1 MSIKVTQNF
10 IRFLDAIPY
19 LLNRLSKADK
29 GTGVA
34 LEVLSI
40 LSHFMIGINFSK
52 LALAACS
59 PSFL

>member
-40 LSHFMIGINFSK
+40 LSFHDWDK
-52 LALAACS
+52 L
-59 PSFL
+59 F